1 MVEKKAQLT
10 VLKKKYLDSLI
21 SKPKFIILK
30 SKLNNYIAHL
40 SICKFNIKFFQYKF
54 LVS

>member
-10 VLKKKYLDSLI
+10 VLKKNIWK